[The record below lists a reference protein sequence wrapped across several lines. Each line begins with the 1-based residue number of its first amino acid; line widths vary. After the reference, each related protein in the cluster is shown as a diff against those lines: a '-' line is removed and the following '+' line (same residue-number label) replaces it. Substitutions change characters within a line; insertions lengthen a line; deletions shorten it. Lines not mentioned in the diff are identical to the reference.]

1 MFDLRKHLLG
11 IAGAVALALGA
22 AAPASAA
29 VQGEI
34 PGGTATNDGLL
45 ALTGTTNPLK
55 GWYEASVYLIAG
67 GPTNIT
73 IDFLGKEAGNN
84 NSFWFNDQLVFSGGT
99 SGIFSPTGVVASV
112 PVVANPGLLNFGFGI
127 NTAASQTFKN
137 ADNPTRA
144 NTIPNF
150 FVSFG
155 NQAAPN
161 QNLASLAGAAGGST
175 AWLWLDD
182 QFADPNGQGDD
193 DNHDDMV
200 IRLTI
205 TSGGTFV
212 VPLPAAAWL
221 MLAGLGGLGLMSRRR
236 SAA

>member
-11 IAGAVALALGA
+11 LAGAVALALGA
-22 AAPASAA
+22 AGTASAA
-29 VQGEI
+29 VQGVI
-34 PGGTATNDGLL
+34 PGGGTTNDGLVT
-45 ALTGTTNPLK
+45 LTGDGNPLP
-55 GWYEASVYLIAG
+55 GWYQASVFLIAA
-67 GPTNIT
+67 GPISID

-84 NSFWFNDQLVFSGGT
+84 NSFWFGDNLIFSGGT
-99 SGIFSPTGVVASV
+99 SGVFNANGVAPTVTVNNVA
-112 PVVANPGLLNFGFGI
+112 PGLLNFGFGI
-127 NTAASQTFKN
+127 NTAAGQTFKN
-137 ADNPTRA
+137 ADNPGLSD
-144 NTIPNF
+144 NVPNF

-155 NQAAPN
+155 DQPMT
-161 QNLASLAGAAGGST
+161 NLASKAGLGGGQT

-182 QFADPNGQGDD
+182 QTADPNGGGDD

-200 IRLTI
+200 IKLSI
-205 TSGGTFV
+205 TGGTFV